1 MITQKQ
7 IEKAKE
13 FLKKRLSAE
22 LSMKV
27 HLEEEMEEAAKE
39 IIEVAL
45 KYKVSPKNFK
55 FSSIPEMEK
64 EVDEIVK
71 KLRRLIYNYIDL
83 LSCYTHKEDREEIV
97 EHMNSLF
104 HGKTLKE
111 RISIYCN
118 RYKYEIEAAIVS
130 GLILGKSDKN
140 ILSSITTN
148 MSAPYNNPDLKSVSK
163 MGVSSQVRLR
173 SGGISYG
180 PGESNSS
187 YNSMLKLSRNTI
199 ADSWMW
205 WQYVD
210 AKRDGAI
217 GFYQYRGSSFPC
229 SLCDSEVGYHSI
241 ESDYGFPHPYCKCFR
256 VYVY

>member
-217 GFYQYRGSSFPC
+217 GFYQYRGSSFPTPVRDKD
-229 SLCDSEVGYHSI
+229 LLRKVPI
-241 ESDYGFPHPYCKCFR
+241 A
-256 VYVY
+256 